1 MLFHLLSLIHLSGK
15 SKAAPP
21 TGLTHYLFP
30 LLIPGGEEQDESKN
44 RLRHKAEQIRIEPP
58 HINHLPLR
66 GNTTKVAK
74 GAEHL
79 QKSSHGAGIK
89 SGRTSGLDSRAAH
102 LSTAFSLVA
111 MSGRVALF

>member
-1 MLFHLLSLIHLSGK
+1 MLLYLLSLLHLSRK
-15 SKAAPP
+15 SKTAPP
-21 TGLTHYLFP
+21 TRYLFP

-79 QKSSHGAGIK
+79 QLSSYGTGK
-89 SGRTSGLDSRAAH
+89 RNGRTSGLDSRAAH
-102 LSTAFSLVA
+102 LSTVFSLVA
-111 MSGRVALF
+111 MSARVALF

>member
-1 MLFHLLSLIHLSGK
+1 MTVDNTWYQKLAQNEKPVQQQHIRNKGSGVINK
-15 SKAAPP
+15 SGNLWQKKAKKRKQE
-21 TGLTHYLFP
+21 LVEEK
-30 LLIPGGEEQDESKN
+30 EEQDESKN

-79 QKSSHGAGIK
+79 Q
-89 SGRTSGLDSRAAH
+89 
-102 LSTAFSLVA
+102 
-111 MSGRVALF
+111 

>member
-1 MLFHLLSLIHLSGK
+1 MLLHLLSLFHLSRK

-21 TGLTHYLFP
+21 THYLFP

-79 QKSSHGAGIK
+79 QLSSYGRGK
-89 SGRTSGLDSRAAH
+89 RSGRTSGLDSRAAH
-102 LSTAFSLVA
+102 LSTVFSLVA
-111 MSGRVALF
+111 MSARVALF